1 MKNKLV
7 LLLVATLG
15 LTQGLI
21 KANSDRHP
29 QGSNP
34 LDPTYVFPEVKRTK
48 NGIKINGVE
57 ISIAE
62 LQRFFHAV
70 NETRRRYTTGF
81 FTEVTIDRF
90 IDDLA
95 QYPDPFKALKEYA
108 SRLSPPIII
117 PEVSELRESAES
129 ALAKRLG
136 TRPLKRA
143 SNAITGVA
151 RDYVDGYRL
160 SNWNATGISKTRKAA
175 RLSSRA
181 VRDLIHAANA
191 ANLLAEIVGDRN
203 MILDGLNVNKTLA
216 KNKNFMW
223 LRKGKS
229 KSARALR
236 VIFSSAQAI
245 LLGALNQL
253 ALGKLVKMADAK
265 PLKEGQ
271 GTAVKEDDISGS
283 DSEEGDGSGSDA
295 ESSSEEGDGS
305 RFFAPHDDETLRILN
320 FIKALKR

>member
-21 KANSDRHP
+21 KANSQRHP

-34 LDPTYVFPEVKRTK
+34 LAPTYVPPHVEKKAKSIVV
-48 NGIKINGVE
+48 NGAE
-57 ISIAE
+57 ISNAD
-62 LQRFFHAV
+62 LQHLLDEINRLGPSD
-70 NETRRRYTTGF
+70 NSGF
-81 FTEVTIDRF
+81 STEVTIDNF
-90 IDDLA
+90 VQDLA
-95 QYPDPFKALKEYA
+95 SMKNAFKSLKRYA
-108 SRLSPPIII
+108 ASLPRSIII
-117 PEVSELRESAES
+117 PKVSELRESAEP
-129 ALAKRLG
+129 ALAKRFG

-143 SNAITGVA
+143 GKAITGVA

-160 SNWNATGISKTRKAA
+160 SNWDATGISKTRKAA

-236 VIFSSAQAI
+236 VIFSSAQAV

-253 ALGKLVKMADAK
+253 ALGKLVKMADADQQVEK
-265 PLKEGQ
+265 GQ
-271 GTAVKEDDISGS
+271 GPARRRDTSSLGAGVGN
-283 DSEEGDGSGSDA
+283 GDGSGSHV
-295 ESSSEEGDGS
+295 ESGSEEGDAS
-305 RFFAPHDDETLRILN
+305 EPMAPQSVRTVDETSPSVI
-320 FIKALKR
+320 